1 MNSNNSST
9 KEAGTHRWNTAD
21 TITSVRIVASLF
33 LLFPPLGSVWFLTVY
48 TIAGLTDAL
57 DGWLA
62 RRTGTASQFGARLDS
77 AADLLFYGVLILRLF
92 PVLWQ
97 SFPVRIWY
105 AVAAIVLVRLSAY
118 ATAYY
123 KYHQF
128 AALHT
133 WLNKLTGAAVF
144 LLPYV
149 LAVSAG
155 IAYGWAVC
163 LLALAAAAEE
173 WMIHLCRTEYCADRR
188 SFFALKWRKVK
199 NDTGTNC
206 RNRPV

>member
-57 DGWLA
+57 DGWMA

-97 SFPVRIWY
+97 SFPVTIRY

-128 AALHT
+128 ADDIYNTL
-133 WLNKLTGAAVF
+133 
-144 LLPYV
+144 
-149 LAVSAG
+149 
-155 IAYGWAVC
+155 
-163 LLALAAAAEE
+163 
-173 WMIHLCRTEYCADRR
+173 
-188 SFFALKWRKVK
+188 
-199 NDTGTNC
+199 
-206 RNRPV
+206 

>member
-9 KEAGTHRWNTAD
+9 KEAGTHRWNTAY

-92 PVLWQ
+92 PVLWEAL
-97 SFPVRIWY
+97 PVQIWY
-105 AVAAIVLVRLSAY
+105 TVAAILLLRLSAY
-118 ATAYY
+118 CTAAI
-123 KYHQF
+123 KYHRF
-128 AALHT
+128 ACLHT
-133 WLNKLTGAAVF
+133 WMNKLTGGAVF
-144 LLPYV
+144 LLPYMLV
-149 LAVSAG
+149 VSSG
-155 IAYGWAVC
+155 VEYSWALC
-163 LLALAAAAEE
+163 ALAGAASLEE
-173 WMIHLCRTEYCADRR
+173 LLIHLCRERYEANTKSILQKKIE
-188 SFFALKWRKVK
+188 RKK
-199 NDTGTNC
+199 
-206 RNRPV
+206 

>member
-33 LLFPPLGSVWFLTVY
+33 LLLPPLGSVRFLTVY

-62 RRTGTASQFGARLDS
+62 RRTGTASQF
-77 AADLLFYGVLILRLF
+77 
-92 PVLWQ
+92 
-97 SFPVRIWY
+97 
-105 AVAAIVLVRLSAY
+105 
-118 ATAYY
+118 
-123 KYHQF
+123 

-133 WLNKLTGAAVF
+133 WLNRLTGLAVF
-144 LLPYV
+144 LLHYV
-149 LAVSAG
+149 LAVFPGVTYS
-155 IAYGWAVC
+155 WAVC

-173 WMIHLCRTEYCADRR
+173 WMIHLCRAEYCADRR
-188 SFFALKWRKVK
+188 SFLL
-199 NDTGTNC
+199 
-206 RNRPV
+206 

>member
-48 TIAGLTDAL
+48 TIAGLTDVL

-92 PVLWQ
+92 PVLWK
-97 SFPVRIWY
+97 SFPVTIWY

-144 LLPYV
+144 LLPYGLALSQATVFGFVACV
-149 LAVSAG
+149 LAFAASLEE
-155 IAYGWAVC
+155 
-163 LLALAAAAEE
+163 LL
-173 WMIHLCRTEYCADRR
+173 IHLCCKEYHAN
-188 SFFALKWRKVK
+188 SKSVFALHKAE
-199 NDTGTNC
+199 N
-206 RNRPV
+206 

>member
-57 DGWLA
+57 DGWMA

-92 PVLWQ
+92 PALWQ
-97 SFPVRIWY
+97 SFPVTIWY
-105 AVAAIVLVRLSAY
+105 AVVAIVLVRLSAY
-118 ATAYY
+118 AAAYY

-128 AALHT
+128 SALHT
-133 WLNKLTGAAVF
+133 WLNKLTGVAVF

-163 LLALAAAAEE
+163 LLALAAAEE
-173 WMIHLCRTEYCADRR
+173 WMIHLCQTEYCADRR

>member
-62 RRTGTASQFGARLDS
+62 RRTGTASQF
-77 AADLLFYGVLILRLF
+77 
-92 PVLWQ
+92 
-97 SFPVRIWY
+97 
-105 AVAAIVLVRLSAY
+105 
-118 ATAYY
+118 
-123 KYHQF
+123 

-133 WLNKLTGAAVF
+133 WLNRLTGLAVF

-149 LAVSAG
+149 LAVFPGVTYS
-155 IAYGWAVC
+155 WAVC

-173 WMIHLCRTEYCADRR
+173 WMIHLCRAEYCADRR

>member
-62 RRTGTASQFGARLDS
+62 RGTGTASQFGARLDS

-105 AVAAIVLVRLSAY
+105 AVVAIVLVRLSAY

-133 WLNKLTGAAVF
+133 WLNKLTGGSIF
-144 LLPYV
+144 LLPYIIV
-149 LAVSAG
+149 LSDG
-155 IAYGWAVC
+155 IVYSWTVC
-163 LLALAAAAEE
+163 ALAFAASLEE
-173 WMIHLCRTEYCADRR
+173 LVIHLCGHGYQADRKSIFR
-188 SFFALKWRKVK
+188 
-199 NDTGTNC
+199 
-206 RNRPV
+206 

>member
-9 KEAGTHRWNTAD
+9 KKAGTHRWNTAD

-62 RRTGTASQFGARLDS
+62 RRTGTASQF
-77 AADLLFYGVLILRLF
+77 
-92 PVLWQ
+92 
-97 SFPVRIWY
+97 
-105 AVAAIVLVRLSAY
+105 
-118 ATAYY
+118 
-123 KYHQF
+123 

-133 WLNKLTGAAVF
+133 WLNKLTGVAVF

-163 LLALAAAAEE
+163 LLALAAAEE
-173 WMIHLCRTEYCADRR
+173 WMIHLCQTEYCADRR